1 MNIVYIALG
10 SNLGDRKYYLT
21 RAVDEIE
28 KRIGEIFLYP
38 LFMKPN
44 LGVLFPDI
52 PF

>member
-21 RAVDEIE
+21 RAIDEIE
-28 KRIGEIFLYP
+28 KRIGEIISP

>member
-28 KRIGEIFLYP
+28 ADREIISPIRFSISSTARV
-38 LFMKPN
+38 K
-44 LGVLFPDI
+44 
-52 PF
+52 